1 MEEDRLPRKATDLFN
16 LLAYGDQPAGWS
28 VSGQKEVIRR
38 LTKNDFLEY
47 RGGRYVMSGTV
58 VVVAGR
64 FGEKAVVARV
74 RKAFGHLPKG
84 RAAAKPKTVERQTA
98 PQALAHFKDS
108 GQSHLVLGFRAFD
121 LFDRRRYA
129 LEVLADALGG
139 GMSSRLF
146 KRVREELGAAYYI
159 YANADLSLDH
169 GLFTV
174 SAGVEHTKL
183 ETVVRVILEEC
194 RRLRDEEMSDR
205 ELQRTKDHMAGGI
218 ILNLE
223 TADELAGF
231 YGIQEILTKKLLPPE
246 QVVAAVRKVTA
257 GEIRA
262 VARDIFRNDR
272 LNMAVVGPVKNA
284 KPLQKILKL

>member
-1 MEEDRLPRKATDLFN
+1 M
-16 LLAYGDQPAGWS
+16 
-28 VSGQKEVIRR
+28 
-38 LTKNDFLEY
+38 
-47 RGGRYVMSGTV
+47 
-58 VVVAGR
+58 
-64 FGEKAVVARV
+64 
-74 RKAFGHLPKG
+74 
-84 RAAAKPKTVERQTA
+84 
-98 PQALAHFKDS
+98 
-108 GQSHLVLGFRAFD
+108 
-121 LFDRRRYA
+121 
-129 LEVLADALGG
+129 
-139 GMSSRLF
+139 
-146 KRVREELGAAYYI
+146 
-159 YANADLSLDH
+159 DH